1 MTSGSSKGTQ
11 KKYYDNGYWYK
22 ENLTGSEG
30 LAEELASE
38 ILKCSSLSNF
48 VEYKQCK
55 VNNRSG
61 CRSQNFLQPDEMF
74 LSFMPS
80 SRTIEIVKHQIEIY
94 YNIIPDFSNEQAE
107 PHIK

>member
-30 LAEELASE
+30 FAEELASE
-38 ILKCSSLSNF
+38 ILKCSNLSNF

-74 LSFMPS
+74 LSFERNFDVRCFYIK
-80 SRTIEIVKHQIEIY
+80 SR
-94 YNIIPDFSNEQAE
+94 QAFQQLRCNY
-107 PHIK
+107 

>member
-30 LAEELASE
+30 FAEELASE
-38 ILKCSSLSNF
+38 ILKCSNLSNF

-74 LSFMPS
+74 LSFERNFDVPCFYIK
-80 SRTIEIVKHQIEIY
+80 SR
-94 YNIIPDFSNEQAE
+94 QAFQQLRCNY
-107 PHIK
+107 

>member
-30 LAEELASE
+30 FAEELASE
-38 ILKCSSLSNF
+38 ILKCSNLSNF

-61 CRSQNFLQPDEMF
+61 CRSKNFLQPDEMF
-74 LSFMPS
+74 LSFERNFDVRCFYIK
-80 SRTIEIVKHQIEIY
+80 SR
-94 YNIIPDFSNEQAE
+94 QAFQQLRCNY
-107 PHIK
+107 